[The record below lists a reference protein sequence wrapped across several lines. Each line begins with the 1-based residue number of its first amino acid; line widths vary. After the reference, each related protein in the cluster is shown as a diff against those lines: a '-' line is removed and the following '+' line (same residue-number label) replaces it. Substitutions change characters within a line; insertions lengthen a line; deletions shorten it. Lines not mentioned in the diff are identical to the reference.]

1 MAAKNMLVHVDY
13 LDETIERL
21 GEEIGRVIAPFF
33 SEEVELLG
41 TIPGVGRRTAE
52 TLIAEIGVDMRAGC
66 PPLGTW
72 LGGLKDVSG

>member
-1 MAAKNMLVHVDY
+1 MLVHVDY

-41 TIPGVGRRTAE
+41 TIPGVGGRSTAE